1 MGGPPGCGNRAPGPA
16 GFEPRADAYAIPG
29 RGRAAAA
36 GALPQADPGRRGSR
50 AAADA
55 HSVRCGPAPR
65 VRGAGAETQTMNL
78 SLLAVLA
85 VGQGAWGASPPHPT
99 VGDTIWLSR
108 EVATPAGWRLRPGK
122 LESTDQVEPLGEPA
136 VLRAPGG
143 WVIRYPVVAW
153 SPGPHQVALP
163 PVWRLALDGHTDSV
177 PGGVASFAV
186 RGVIPDSSGAPEPKA
201 ALGPLRSDR
210 RRPLVSLGALLAAL
224 ALGAAGVAWRRRPP
238 RPATPGVHV
247 PLEPEVPDARWLAA
261 GEPKAVAARAA
272 GRLRHA
278 LAHAIPAAHAALST
292 AECLAAVERARPDAP
307 LRELRELLHAL
318 DQVAFATAHGVDVVP
333 LAARARAL
341 ARDVEGNGAKGKAR

>member
-1 MGGPPGCGNRAPGPA
+1 MGGPPGCGNRASRPA

-36 GALPQADPGRRGSR
+36 GALPQADPGRRRSR

-65 VRGAGAETQTMNL
+65 VRGAGTETQTMNL

-108 EVATPAGWRLRPGK
+108 EVA
-122 LESTDQVEPLGEPA
+122 
-136 VLRAPGG
+136 
-143 WVIRYPVVAW
+143 
-153 SPGPHQVALP
+153 P

-177 PGGVASFAV
+177 PGGAASFEV
-186 RGVIPDSSGAPEPKA
+186 RGVIPDSLGAPEPKA

-238 RPATPGVHV
+238 RPVTPDVHV

-272 GRLRHA
+272 GRLRA
-278 LAHAIPAAHAALST
+278 AIARAEPAASAALST
-292 AECLAAVERARPDAP
+292 PECLAILERRKPRAP
-307 LRELRELLHAL
+307 LRQLAQVLEQL
-318 DQVAFATAHGVDVVP
+318 DRVAFASAHGSDVTA
-333 LAARARAL
+333 LAAQARAL
-341 ARDVEGNGAKGKAR
+341 ERELVP

>member
-1 MGGPPGCGNRAPGPA
+1 
-16 GFEPRADAYAIPG
+16 
-29 RGRAAAA
+29 
-36 GALPQADPGRRGSR
+36 
-50 AAADA
+50 
-55 HSVRCGPAPR
+55 
-65 VRGAGAETQTMNL
+65 MNL

-177 PGGVASFAV
+177 PGGAASFEV
-186 RGVIPDSSGAPEPKA
+186 RGVIPDSLGAPEPKA

-238 RPATPGVHV
+238 RPAAPGVHV

-272 GRLRHA
+272 GRLRA
-278 LAHAIPAAHAALST
+278 AIARAEPAASTALST
-292 AECLAAVERARPDAP
+292 PECLAILERRKPRAP
-307 LRELRELLHAL
+307 LRQLAQVLEQL
-318 DQVAFATAHGVDVVP
+318 DRVAFASAHGSDVTA
-333 LAARARAL
+333 LAAQARAL
-341 ARDVEGNGAKGKAR
+341 ERELVP